1 MKLDNIFNIIQG
13 HQITDEEIYKSQGE
27 IPILT
32 GKNEIKGFWN
42 KKLIEDK
49 DLPCISYPTKA
60 NSGEAYVQDKIFD
73 ANNTAILIPYVE
85 WKEKIDLSWF
95 AYRLSRLFPDIQT
108 SKECVSYLNKEIVKE
123 IDFDIPK
130 KEEQIEE
137 YKSISKILKIKSKLI
152 KIVQKINKIEE
163 SDLIIQYKKYQKKN
177 YLAED
182 IFDCVGGNSGLT
194 EQYIYQNLQ
203 NVGER
208 KYILLTGSIKV
219 DEKEKISLFAKP
231 KDKSKKIIV
240 FSGEGIHVI
249 RKGMAGKINY
259 LKKGEYTLN
268 DDAYILKVKKEFP
281 LKLSL
286 KWFTKVYAKVFM
298 EFSSQSDNSTWNK
311 DYFMENAKFDIP
323 ILDEQENMLKKFEK
337 IEEYKEICNKILNKI
352 ELVLSKEITHKL

>member
-108 SKECVSYLNKEIVKE
+108 SKEGVSYLNKEIVKE

-163 SDLIIQYKKYQKKN
+163 SDLIIQYKNYQKKN
-177 YLAED
+177 YSAKD

-203 NVGER
+203 NIGEK
-208 KYILLTGSIKV
+208 KYIFLT
-219 DEKEKISLFAKP
+219 
-231 KDKSKKIIV
+231 
-240 FSGEGIHVI
+240 
-249 RKGMAGKINY
+249 IN
-259 LKKGEYTLN
+259 
-268 DDAYILKVKKEFP
+268 I
-281 LKLSL
+281 
-286 KWFTKVYAKVFM
+286 
-298 EFSSQSDNSTWNK
+298 
-311 DYFMENAKFDIP
+311 
-323 ILDEQENMLKKFEK
+323 
-337 IEEYKEICNKILNKI
+337 
-352 ELVLSKEITHKL
+352 